1 MNTCTSD
8 NILTIL
14 LLHCQQNHKFLNTIG
29 DSEIE
34 KTLKA
39 GIALMLS
46 GKMYE
51 GKTIILKFVQSQLN
65 FDYSENMFNCYGN
78 EFNKFLCLLRHVWK
92 IYICQCC
99 TSPHCPSKGR
109 IHTRNPSEFNF
120 YSPQSYDS
128 QISEIFPETNAVLIG
143 YCGSEFKNDLPPSDC
158 PHGLNNHI
166 VIDEF
171 NEETQQTYYECR
183 GAPLVV
189 EASFINSNPWMIP
202 INVAN
207 LSASSLVYLPKVI
220 VVYGK
225 EYQLGGFSMYRPP
238 KSLIIFDQF

>member
-92 IYICQCC
+92 IYICQRC
-99 TSPHCPSKGR
+99 TSPHCPR

-171 NEETQQTYYECR
+171 NE
-183 GAPLVV
+183 
-189 EASFINSNPWMIP
+189 
-202 INVAN
+202 N
-207 LSASSLVYLPKVI
+207 LL
-220 VVYGK
+220 
-225 EYQLGGFSMYRPP
+225 
-238 KSLIIFDQF
+238 